1 MRKIKRE
8 DYDRVVKW
16 EDLGCYDYC
25 YCEEALDKFA
35 DTNMDFVRI
44 EGREIPIALDCDNR
58 VMIVFDVDGVFDLAN
73 PAVEILEKCKWD
85 DTPVTDMQN
94 CICLIDG
101 MYNCGVFYNF

>member
-16 EDLGCYDYC
+16 EDLGLYDYEDPDDWEG
-25 YCEEALDKFA
+25 YM

-44 EGREIPIALDCDNR
+44 DGREIPIALDKNNR
-58 VMIVFDVDGVFDLAN
+58 IMIVFNVDGVFDLAD
-73 PAVEILEKCKWD
+73 PAVKILENCKWD
-85 DTPVTDMQN
+85 DTPVTNFQN

-101 MYNCGVFYNF
+101 MYNCGVFYHF